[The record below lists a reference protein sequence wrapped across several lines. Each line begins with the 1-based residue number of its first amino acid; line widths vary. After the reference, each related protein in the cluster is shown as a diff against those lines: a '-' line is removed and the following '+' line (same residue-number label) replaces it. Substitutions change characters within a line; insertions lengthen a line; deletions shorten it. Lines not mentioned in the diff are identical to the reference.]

1 MSNPVRQ
8 HWVPRAYLRA
18 FCAQPVDREQI
29 YAHDLKSGNAFLT
42 SIDRVAVKKHF
53 YTLGLES
60 GSPSFAVEEAFG
72 EIEAAAAPILSEI
85 RRDEALP
92 TGERLQ
98 VLARFVG
105 IQHMRSRQGLQAI
118 HGWRDDV
125 GANSELYSVDE
136 YHKVELER
144 SSHEEMRE
152 LFAKSAVVVGARI
165 GDRMLNFTWR
175 LVRAEQGYFFT
186 SENPVFCFHPS
197 EERWGLE
204 TPGTHTLFPLSP
216 KLLLHIS
223 PQPVLAGTGTVD
235 ASANAVR
242 GINGLILLGAEQFLY
257 SDRPFNEVKGLLQER
272 SAGSRRAFG
281 PA

>member
-29 YAHDLKSGNAFLT
+29 YALDLESGNSFLT

-53 YTLGLES
+53 YTLGRDS
-60 GSPSFAVEEAFG
+60 GSPSFAVEDAFG
-72 EIEAAAAPILSEI
+72 ELETAIAPILTEI
-85 RRDEALP
+85 RQGETLP
-92 TGERLQ
+92 TDERFQ

-105 IQHMRSRQGLQAI
+105 TQHMRSRQGLQTI

-125 GANSELYSVDE
+125 GTNSDLYSLDG
-136 YHKVELER
+136 YHKAELER
-144 SSHEEMRE
+144 SSDEEMRE

-175 LVRAEQGYFFT
+175 LIRAEDGYFFT
-186 SENPVFCFHPS
+186 SENPVFCIHPS

-204 TPGTHTLFPLSP
+204 TPGAHTLCPLSP

-223 PQPVLAGTGTVD
+223 LKPVLVGTGTVD
-235 ASANAVR
+235 ATAEAIR
-242 GINGLILLGAEQFLY
+242 GLNGLILLGAEKFLY
-257 SDRPFNEVKGLLQER
+257 SDRPFDQVKDLLQER
-272 SAGSRRAFG
+272 PVGTQRAFG